1 MNLIDKVNYV
11 RKTCLVRV
19 VTCLISFVLPLI
31 VMGQQTN
38 VSGVITDVD
47 GEPLIGASVVIKGT
61 TTSAVSDFDG
71 KYALEVKDGATAV
84 LIFSFVG
91 YTKQEVAVNRR
102 NIINIVLKDNS
113 TLEEVVV
120 TALGIKRSDKSISY
134 NVQQFSGNDVNKI
147 QDANFVNNLNG
158 KVAGVTINSSSSGA
172 GGASRVV
179 MRGVKSISGN
189 NNALYVIDGVPMPN
203 LSSESPDDIFEGAGQ
218 TGDAISNLNSD
229 DIESIS
235 VLTGPSA
242 AALYGS
248 SASNGVI
255 LVTTKKGKEGKLS
268 INISNNTTF
277 SNPLLLPRFQNTYSP
292 SEQGS
297 YYSWGEKLATP
308 SSYKP
313 ADFFRTGVYQSNSIS
328 LSTGTK
334 QNQTYA
340 SAGLVKSEGIVR
352 NNDYERYNF
361 SLRNTSTFFNN
372 KVTMDAGF
380 MASFVNEHNM
390 VAQGQYFNPLI
401 PAYLFPAGDDF
412 EKVKIFKRY
421 DASRNIQTQFWPY
434 EAGFSMQNP
443 YWITDNNNFINNK
456 NRYMANIS
464 LKYDIADW
472 INLTGRVKL
481 DKDNEQLEKKF
492 DAGTNTLFASETGY
506 YSLNEISNRQIYGDV
521 LLNISKDLNNGMF
534 NVIATL
540 GSSFEDVV
548 YGQNMYGGKLQ
559 GVANLFT
566 YSNVNVATSQ
576 ASQTGYHKNKQAI
589 FGSAQLG
596 YKNMI
601 YADVTLRND
610 WVSTLAR
617 SDSKSFLYPTVGL
630 SGIITDLL
638 DFHTD
643 ALSYAKLRVSYS
655 EVGNEPRE
663 FLTIPTYPV
672 TGGMPVTQ
680 TRMPNTK
687 LEPER
692 TKSWELGTNLVFLK
706 NKMKLNVTLY
716 KSSTYN
722 QFFEP
727 ALSASSGFT
736 SVIVNAGR
744 VDNKGIEIMASF
756 TQPVVSNLVW
766 KTFFTYSL
774 NQNKIVEL
782 LPGWVNPVTGET
794 ISLREMDLGGG
805 TDSYK
810 MTLKEGGS
818 MGDIYVTTLKTDE
831 HGFIYV
837 VPGDNT
843 IAPSSNDDPN
853 HYIYAGNSNP
863 KYNLGWGNTLSWK
876 GLSLDFMF
884 TARVGGIV
892 VSNTQ
897 AIMDAYGISKASAD
911 ARDAGGVLVNG
922 YPINAQD
929 YYSVVG
935 GGTSGVGANYVYSA
949 TNVRLGELKLS
960 YDIPVDKWV
969 NWAKNVN
976 VSFVGRNLF
985 FLYNKAPFDPEITAN
1000 TGTYYQGIDYFMM
1013 PSNRSLGFAVKIQF

>member
-1 MNLIDKVNYV
+1 
-11 RKTCLVRV
+11 
-19 VTCLISFVLPLI
+19 
-31 VMGQQTN
+31 MGQQTN

-47 GEPLIGASVVIKGT
+47 GEPLIGANVVVKGT
-61 TTSAVSDFDG
+61 TTRAVSDFDG

-84 LIFSFVG
+84 LVFSFVG

-102 NIINIVLKDNS
+102 NIINIVLQDNS

-134 NVQQFSGNDVNKI
+134 NVQQLSGNDVNKI

-158 KVAGVTINSSSSGA
+158 RVAGVTINSSSAGA
-172 GGASRVV
+172 GGSSRVV

-203 LSSESPDDIFEGAGQ
+203 LSTESPDDIFEGAGQ
-218 TGDAISNLNSD
+218 TGDAVSNLNSD

-235 VLTGPSA
+235 VLSGPSA

-255 LVTTKKGKEGKLS
+255 LVTTKKGKEGKLT
-268 INISNNTTF
+268 INVSNSTTF
-277 SNPLLLPRFQNTYSP
+277 SNPLLLPRFQNTYLP

-297 YYSWGEKLATP
+297 YYSWGEKSATP
-308 SSYKP
+308 LSYKP
-313 ADFFRTGVYQSNSIS
+313 SDFFQTGHYLSNSIS
-328 LSTGTK
+328 VSTGTK
-334 QNQTYA
+334 QNQTYV
-340 SAGLVKSEGIVR
+340 SAGLVKSDGIVR

-390 VAQGQYFNPLI
+390 IAQGQYFNPLV
-401 PAYLFPAGDDF
+401 PVYLFPAGDDF

-421 DASRNIQTQFWPY
+421 DASRNLQTQFWPY

-443 YWITDNNNFINNK
+443 YWITDNNNFSNNK

-472 INLTGRVKL
+472 INLTGRIKL

-506 YSLNEISNRQIYGDV
+506 YSLNEISNRQIYGDA
-521 LLNISKDLNNGMF
+521 LLNISKDFSNGMF

-540 GSSFEDVV
+540 GSSFEDIV

-566 YSNVNVATSQ
+566 YSNVNVSTSQ

-589 FGSAQLG
+589 FVSAQLG
-596 YKNMI
+596 YRNMV
-601 YADVTLRND
+601 YADFTLRND
-610 WVSTLAR
+610 WVSTLAK

-638 DFHTD
+638 DSHSD
-643 ALSYAKLRVSYS
+643 ILSYAKLRVSYS
-655 EVGNEPRE
+655 EVGNEPKE

-687 LEPER
+687 LQPER
-692 TKSWELGTNLVFLK
+692 TKSWELGTNLVFFKYKLK
-706 NKMKLNVTLY
+706 LDATLY

-727 ALSASSGFT
+727 TLSASSGYT

-744 VDNKGIEIMASF
+744 IDNKGIEIMASF
-756 TQPVVSNLVW
+756 TQPIVYNVVW
-766 KTFFTYSL
+766 KTFVTYSL
-774 NQNKIVEL
+774 NKNKIVEL
-782 LPGWVNPVTGET
+782 LPGWVNPVTNEI

-863 KYNLGWGNTLSWK
+863 KYNVGWGNTLSWK
-876 GLSLDFMF
+876 GLALDFLF
-884 TARVGGIV
+884 TARVGGII

-922 YPINAQD
+922 YPINAYD
-929 YYSVVG
+929 YYSVTG

-949 TNVRLGELKLS
+949 TNVRLSELKLG
-960 YDIPVDKWV
+960 YDIPVYKWV
-969 NWAKNVN
+969 NWARNVN

-985 FLYNKAPFDPEITAN
+985 FLYNKAPIDPEITAN